1 MSENSKVANAEA
13 WSDYC
18 ELLKKAGDVILRD
31 ELDPNLFDK
40 GEGLR
45 YLGRLVRA
53 GLFAFGED
61 AGPEHPRFTK
71 MPDGIKMGLDNP
83 DNFYL
88 STFID
93 PKYDYRIR
101 GNRGSVHY
109 MSFAAQNQNFA
120 ARKTITGGAGHLND
134 ADLTLEPDGSF
145 EIIASQTE
153 KPGNWLRLMP
163 DTKQILLR
171 QTFLHRERETPVHV
185 DIECIGVE
193 RSAPPLDPDSMPGR
207 LMVSA
212 FFAIGCASWFYDWVR
227 EFHELAPVNE
237 FHLPDIEKHRV
248 MGGDPNVRM
257 YLGVWKLAPDEALVI
272 DASPPNCDYWNFQL
286 GNMWAE
292 SLDYETH
299 NIHVNSGGAYYN
311 DDGSFRLVVA
321 HEDPGVPNWI
331 DTAGHSH
338 GTMALRWVRTDE
350 HPKPDVQVVKVS
362 DVQDMRS

>member
-1 MSENSKVANAEA
+1 MNAKQARQAWEA
-13 WSDYC
+13 YC
-18 ELLKKAGDVILRD
+18 DELKKAGSLLERD
-31 ELDPNLFDK
+31 DLELSGFDRL
-40 GEGLR
+40 EGLR
-45 YLGRLVRA
+45 YLSRLTRA
-53 GLFAFGED
+53 GLQSFAEL
-61 AGPEHPRFTK
+61 AGPKYPSFRA
-71 MPDGIKMGLDNP
+71 MPELVKMGLDNP
-83 DNFYL
+83 DNWYVGA
-88 STFID
+88 SIRA
-93 PKYDYRIR
+93 KYDYRIR
-101 GNRGSVHY
+101 GNRGTIHY

-120 ARKTITGGAGHLND
+120 AKDKISGGAGHLND
-134 ADLTLEPDGSF
+134 SELELNDDGTF
-145 EIIASQTE
+145 EIIASTKE
-153 KPGNWLRLMP
+153 HPGNWLRMT
-163 DTKQILLR
+163 DQTKQILVR

-257 YLGVWKLAPDEALVI
+257 YLGVWRLAPDEALVI

-299 NIHVNSGGAYYN
+299 NVHVNSGGAHYN